1 VLIFAAMFVSPSE
14 VRNLQK
20 TNYLWLGVSGLAA
33 ALSWIFYYKAL
44 KIGDVA
50 TVALIDKGSV
60 VIAIIL
66 AWLLLKEAITLRLM
80 IGAIFI
86 VTGLFVI
93 AKK

>member
-66 AWLLLKEAITLRLM
+66 AWLLLKEAITLRLI
-80 IGAIFI
+80 IGAVFI